1 MNPIIIIILV
11 YALGLFVL
19 MYLFV
24 FIPGKKKNKQ
34 VRIMHDA
41 VKTGD
46 EIVTIGGI
54 IGTVQERN
62 GEEIMLV
69 VNESGM
75 TLRLLI
81 YAVQSIRNEG

>member
-1 MNPIIIIILV
+1 MNPITIILV

-41 VKTGD
+41 VKAGD
-46 EIVTIGGI
+46 EIV
-54 IGTVQERN
+54 
-62 GEEIMLV
+62 LV
-69 VNESGM
+69 VNEDGT
-75 TLRLLI
+75 TLHLLI
-81 YAVQSIRNEG
+81 YAVQSIRTES

>member
-1 MNPIIIIILV
+1 MNPIIIILV

-34 VRIMHDA
+34 MRIMHDA
-41 VKTGD
+41 VKVGD
-46 EIVTIGGI
+46 EIITIGGI
-54 IGTVQERN
+54 IGTVKERN
-62 GEEIMLV
+62 DEEIVLS
-69 VNESGM
+69 VNESEM

-81 YAVQSIRNEG
+81 YAVQSIRSEG

>member
-1 MNPIIIIILV
+1 MNPITIILV

-19 MYLFV
+19 IYLFV

-41 VKTGD
+41 VKAGD

-54 IGTVQERN
+54 IGTVKERN
-62 GEEIMLV
+62 DEIVLV
-69 VNESGM
+69 VNEDGT
-75 TLRLLI
+75 TLHLLI
-81 YAVQSIRNEG
+81 YAVQSIRTES

>member
-1 MNPIIIIILV
+1 MNPITIILV

-41 VKTGD
+41 VKAGD

-54 IGTVQERN
+54 IGTVKERN
-62 GEEIMLV
+62 DDEIVLV
-69 VNESGM
+69 VNEDGT
-75 TLRLLI
+75 TLHLLI
-81 YAVQSIRNEG
+81 YAVQSIRTER